1 MGGSHLTSRGGSWIF
16 QRRIPAEHANS
27 FHSWPIRV
35 TIGPVGKRVAQRM
48 ARHLWVVAE
57 DAFRELGARAMKE
70 ADPAANRRALLG
82 RLDDWTAAFL
92 PTLAVLN
99 FDEGA
104 LPADIAQATVSAALD
119 GLVDLGHRDVV
130 GKPVPE
136 PHRTVALRH
145 YEKLPKDERLARQHL
160 GLPPAPSADDTPIM
174 SQLLAAVTALQ
185 RQGDATAQEL
195 RTMKA
200 AQDPKIGPLFSLAAD
215 RYYDEMAT
223 AHGAHH
229 ADLKSIPHRKTVFI
243 AICGDRPVTEYT
255 AADIQTF
262 MNRVRFLAPNQSK
275 QPGYDIGR
283 VLEYIAEAEA
293 AGTPG
298 IAQSTLVNN
307 YVGKIKTIIKAAC
320 DAADLPYTLGG
331 KRLKVPKGV
340 PKPKAKFLVDEKAA
354 TRLFAAASTSG
365 LLAETMLPLLGY
377 LTGRRLGLLAFL
389 QGEDIREHDGVWLV
403 TPRAV
408 VLDADGK
415 WTVVPFKTGESLS
428 AFVLHD
434 LLVRIGFVD
443 WARRQGGF
451 VFKALHEAKDPAD
464 TASKRMCRLFEKA
477 GIDPAAYKTFHG
489 LRHAKIN
496 RDRDIGIDA
505 RTTRLQVGHEL
516 LDVHDAYGGSAMRRT
531 ELHTVAFAE
540 LPSGIDF
547 DVFSGLNFN
556 VLAAARTLRGRPGK
570 TGNIRQLR
578 PKR

>member
-1 MGGSHLTSRGGSWIF
+1 MGGQHLTCRNGSWVF
-16 QRRIPAEHANS
+16 QRRVPTKLSELFPSA
-27 FHSWPIRV
+27 PVRV
-35 TIGPVGKRVAQRM
+35 TIGPVGKRIALQA

-57 DAFRELGARAMKE
+57 KAFEELGAATM
-70 ADPAANRRALLG
+70 ADGDPAVNGRALRG
-82 RLDDWTAAFL
+82 RLDAWTAAFL
-92 PTLAVLN
+92 PTLAALN
-99 FDEGA
+99 FNEGD
-104 LPADIAQATVSAALD
+104 LPPDLAPAAISASLD
-119 GLVDLGHRDVV
+119 GLVDLCHRDFV
-130 GKPVPE
+130 GTPVPE
-136 PHRTVALRH
+136 PHRTVARRH
-145 YEKLPKDERLARQHL
+145 YERLPRDESLVRQHL

-200 AQDPKIGPLFSLAAD
+200 AHDPKIGPLFSLAAD

-229 ADLKSIPHRKTVFI
+229 ADLKSVLHRKTVFI

-262 MNRVRFLAPNQSK
+262 MNKVRFLVPNQSK

-340 PKPKAKFLVDEKAA
+340 PKPKAKFLVDEKSAN
-354 TRLFAAASTSG
+354 RLFAAASTSG

-389 QGEDIREHDGVWLV
+389 QGEDIREHDGVWLA
-403 TPRAV
+403 TPRDV

-415 WTVVPFKTGESLS
+415 WTVVPYKTGESLS

-434 LLVRIGFVD
+434 LLVRIGFVG
-443 WARRQGGF
+443 WARRQRGF
-451 VFKALHEAKDPAD
+451 VFQALHEAKDPAD

-531 ELHTVAFAE
+531 ELHIVAFAE

-547 DVFSGLNFN
+547 DVFSGLNFDA
-556 VLAAARTLRGRPGK
+556 LAAARTLRGRPGK
-570 TGNIRQLR
+570 AGNVRQLR
-578 PKR
+578 PRT